1 MREQSL
7 AEREGGEKQSVS
19 NRERGTEKLEK
30 QERERER
37 EIQNKKD
44 HEIRD

>member
-30 QERERER
+30 QERERE
-37 EIQNKKD
+37 IQNKKD
-44 HEIRD
+44 DEIRD

>member
-7 AEREGGEKQSVS
+7 AEREGGEKQSES

-30 QERERER
+30 QERERE
-37 EIQNKKD
+37 IQNKKD
-44 HEIRD
+44 DEIRD